1 MNSRCK
7 IFERLSPSATAPRST
22 EGPPKLIFSCFDR
35 NLKSK
40 IEQKLLRK
48 FSEVSF
54 FSEPAAFPA
63 IFFLL
68 FPCFEFFFRVPRF
81 GHFGLVS
88 VLNGNQCRPI
98 FFRSL
103 RGRRQKFDFIRKCW
117 NVPIEKSI
125 KNPSQQ
131 NETQRNRLEIAASWR
146 KMNSGFLW
154 LSY

>member
-48 FSEVSF
+48 FSEISF

-63 IFFLL
+63 ISFLL
-68 FPCFEFFFRVPRF
+68 FPCFEKISEFLASAISVSFRSWMEINADRFFFVRSEAGDKNSILSGSAEMFRSKNPLKI
-81 GHFGLVS
+81 HPS
-88 VLNGNQCRPI
+88 KMKLNGI
-98 FFRSL
+98 GL
-103 RGRRQKFDFIRKCW
+103 RLPPADARW
-117 NVPIEKSI
+117 
-125 KNPSQQ
+125 
-131 NETQRNRLEIAASWR
+131 TAAFSD
-146 KMNSGFLW
+146 SF
-154 LSY
+154 